1 MQLMY
6 MFVYV
11 DINNKIIIILLY
23 YLVNNIK
30 WLLFQ

>member
-30 WLLFQ
+30 